1 MQADIIKT
9 ILGYLPIAAPEMFKK
24 WKVVIISVRQEY
36 KSTKERIKTKLAD
49 ILFKVFNTDGTK
61 NREVTRFM
69 PLEVKINRHKEQI
82 NTVVIDLNDMGMFLE
97 HN

>member
-1 MQADIIKT
+1 M
-9 ILGYLPIAAPEMFKK
+9 
-24 WKVVIISVRQEY
+24 
-36 KSTKERIKTKLAD
+36 KERIKTKLAD